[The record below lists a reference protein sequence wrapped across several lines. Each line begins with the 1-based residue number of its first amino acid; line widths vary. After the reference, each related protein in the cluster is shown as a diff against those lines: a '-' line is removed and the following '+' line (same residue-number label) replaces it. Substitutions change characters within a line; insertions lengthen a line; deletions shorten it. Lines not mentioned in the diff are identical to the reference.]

1 MAEVIAYVLEA
12 QGAPGPAPEGPAV
25 TYSTKPK
32 SETDEYVQP
41 RSGLVSHYFGFG
53 RSSRTGPD
61 QTGEFIAKILIIRRL
76 GVSCPATPRRP
87 RQPLPPGQG
96 VCEGGL
102 DLTLRCGFMAAVNR
116 VPECRL
122 IRILVETRQAHRMM
136 VQLARRSA
144 RRRGHRGTAGLRNDP
159 AGGSVHVSGAARRR
173 KGGLCVLRTREYAEW
188 QGGQSETPAPTALSV
203 IPAVPAPDFATREAT
218 TIPHWRTR
226 LDVQHPRATDG
237 AATVQNRFAAA
248 KPTASTPSGAIRSL
262 VRPLVNSARSGLV
275 AAGVLAPP
283 RELGSRAMKDWLQ
296 DLDSH
301 VAMVTVDLQDVG
313 A

>member
-1 MAEVIAYVLEA
+1 MFNPV
-12 QGAPGPAPEGPAV
+12 
-25 TYSTKPK
+25 
-32 SETDEYVQP
+32 
-41 RSGLVSHYFGFG
+41 GLVSITLGSVVLD
-53 RSSRTGPD
+53 RPD
-61 QTGEFIAKILIIRRL
+61 QTGEFIAKDIAGGWAYLVGDAEGDNRCR
-76 GVSCPATPRRP
+76 
-87 RQPLPPGQG
+87 GQG

-136 VQLARRSA
+136 VQLARKDPHVAAAIAGRPVSVMTRPEDRSTFQV
-144 RRRGHRGTAGLRNDP
+144 RH
-159 AGGSVHVSGAARRR
+159 AAERAASA
-173 KGGLCVLRTREYAEW
+173 VLRTREYAEW

-203 IPAVPAPDFATREAT
+203 IPAVPAPDFATREVT

-283 RELGSRAMKDWLQ
+283 REHGSRAMKDWLQ